1 MDYKQLTERLLKF
14 DSAMGPCEEIGC
26 PDLCAPGEDCV
37 VYNAV
42 TAITELLSR
51 AEAAEARAEAAEKK
65 VADVRP
71 VVRGRWVKIYEDG
84 EPAVA
89 QHQVGVCCS
98 KCMKM
103 PEDKFTESDFCP
115 RCGANMKGEIG
126 GEE

>member
-1 MDYKQLTERLLKF
+1 MAEHIDKAE
-14 DSAMGPCEEIGC
+14 A
-26 PDLCAPGEDCV
+26 
-37 VYNAV
+37 
-42 TAITELLSR
+42 LSR
-51 AEAAEARAEAAEKK
+51 FSFYNGDRIPERDVDGFQNTITFHDAKAVIRSIRP
-65 VADVRP
+65 ADVRP

-103 PEDKFTESDFCP
+103 PDDKFTESDFCP
-115 RCGANMKGEIG
+115 RCGADMKGEIG

>member
-1 MDYKQLTERLLKF
+1 MSDERARDYCSICGRKILVGEMCYGVKRNAALLFSGNTICK
-14 DSAMGPCEEIGC
+14 
-26 PDLCAPGEDCV
+26 DCIEPEN
-37 VYNAV
+37 Y
-42 TAITELLSR
+42 ESPR
-51 AEAAEARAEAAEKK
+51 
-65 VADVRP
+65 ADVRP
-71 VVRGRWVKIYEDG
+71 VARGRWVKIYEDG

-115 RCGANMKGEIG
+115 RCGAYMKGEIG

>member
-1 MDYKQLTERLLKF
+1 MGDYIDRESYCKTICRCDREYCDK
-14 DSAMGPCEEIGC
+14 EK
-26 PDLCAPGEDCV
+26 CAIW
-37 VYNAV
+37 
-42 TAITELLSR
+42 TAP
-51 AEAAEARAEAAEKK
+51 

-115 RCGANMKGEIG
+115 RCGADMKGEIG

>member
-1 MDYKQLTERLLKF
+1 MDDYIKRQDVLDAIWLVDPQNDGSDGGTVVLQNLELT
-14 DSAMGPCEEIGC
+14 SADVESIVSEI
-26 PDLCAPGEDCV
+26 PA
-37 VYNAV
+37 
-42 TAITELLSR
+42 
-51 AEAAEARAEAAEKK
+51 
-65 VADVRP
+65 ADVRP

-115 RCGANMKGEIG
+115 RCGADMKGEIC

>member
-1 MDYKQLTERLLKF
+1 MGDYIERKSASDAACAALTLIPPAARDALK
-14 DSAMGPCEEIGC
+14 A
-26 PDLCAPGEDCV
+26 
-37 VYNAV
+37 
-42 TAITELLSR
+42 AID
-51 AEAAEARAEAAEKK
+51 K
-65 VADVRP
+65 VPPADVRP

-115 RCGANMKGEIG
+115 RCGADMKGEIC